1 MAEEA
6 VFDQAPMRERVLS
19 QLRAVLPRI
28 LAGRPV
34 LAAYLYGSVAEGYA
48 RPDSD
53 VDVALVLMADHGLS
67 PYQWMLMELGIAA
80 EIEDDCGPR
89 EVDVRSIND
98 APLVVQG
105 TMMTEGILVYDRAE
119 AARAD
124 YEVLTR
130 KMYFDFLPVVKMMRE
145 AYYQNRAAD
154 FRRKESDFGL
164 KEAA

>member
-1 MAEEA
+1 MIMEA
-6 VFDQAPMRERVLS
+6 VLDQAPTRDQVAP

-28 LAGRPV
+28 LAERPV

-48 RPDSD
+48 RSDSD
-53 VDVALVLMADHGLS
+53 VDVALVLTAGHGLS
-67 PYQWMLMELGIAA
+67 PYQRMLVELGIAA
-80 EIEDDCGPR
+80 EIEDGCGLR

-105 TMMTEGILVYDRAE
+105 AIMTEGILVYDRNE

-124 YEVLTR
+124 YEVVTR

-145 AYYQNRAAD
+145 AYYQNKAYN
-154 FRRKESDFGL
+154 FRRQ
-164 KEAA
+164 EASGDG

>member
-6 VFDQAPMRERVLS
+6 VLDQAPVREQVLP
-19 QLRAVLPRI
+19 QLRAFLPRI

-53 VDVALVLMADHGLS
+53 VDVALVLTADHGLS
-67 PYQWMLMELGIAA
+67 PYQRMLMELGIAA
-80 EIEDDCGPR
+80 EIEDGCGLG

-105 TMMTEGILVYDRAE
+105 MMMTEGILVYDCDE

-130 KMYFDFLPVVKMMRE
+130 KLYFDFLPVVKMMRQ
-145 AYYQNRAAD
+145 AYLENMAVDLRS
-154 FRRKESDFGL
+154 KGL
-164 KEAA
+164 LTDG

>member
-1 MAEEA
+1 M
-6 VFDQAPMRERVLS
+6 
-19 QLRAVLPRI
+19 LPRI
-28 LAGRPV
+28 LAVLPV

-53 VDVALVLMADHGLS
+53 VDVALVLLADHGLS
-67 PYQWMLMELGIAA
+67 SYQRMLMELGIAA
-80 EIEDDCGPR
+80 EIEDGCGLR

-105 TMMTEGILVYDRAE
+105 TIMAEGILVYDHDE

-130 KMYFDFLPVVKMMRE
+130 KMYFDFLPVEKMMQE
-145 AYYQNRAAD
+145 AYYHNKAVA
-154 FRRKESDFGL
+154 FRRRQVLADG
-164 KEAA
+164 

>member
-1 MAEEA
+1 MAVE
-6 VFDQAPMRERVLS
+6 VVPDQAPMRGQVLP

-53 VDVALVLMADHGLS
+53 VDVALVLTADQGLS
-67 PYQWMLMELGIAA
+67 PYQRMLMELSIAA
-80 EIEDDCGPR
+80 EIEDRCDLA

-105 TMMTEGILVYDRAE
+105 TMMTEGIRVYERDE

-130 KMYFDFLPVVKMMRE
+130 KRYFDFLPVVKMMRQ
-145 AYYQNRAAD
+145 AYLENMSVDLRS
-154 FRRKESDFGL
+154 KGL
-164 KEAA
+164 LTDD